1 MVDLVIVC
9 YGEVEPRGFIKVD
22 FVLDGNKPFLK
33 RGDRGEAKRGEE
45 DSDVQ
50 PFHYHVNR

>member
-1 MVDLVIVC
+1 
-9 YGEVEPRGFIKVD
+9 
-22 FVLDGNKPFLK
+22 LK